1 MAFPWSP
8 GAWRR
13 RRKRPWTWPVEF
25 GFPVVLKTILPQ
37 WLHKSDLGGVRLHLG
52 SEAAVSLAF
61 QEMLALFAQR
71 TPKAELQGV
80 LVQKQVKGT
89 ELLFGIKLDPQFGP
103 VLVAGMGGIYTEI
116 FQDVARA
123 FAPVNRRM
131 AAAMLQS
138 LRIYPIRSG
147 VWGQAGVALSGLEDI
162 ILSLSRLSLD
172 YPEIEEMDLNP
183 VVAGTCKGAGAW
195 TAGWWSEEKSDFR
208 EDIRPE
214 RGEVENRVRL
224 VPDCPSL
231 GFLTR
236 APAVT
241 LMLTTCPKGAYDQT
255 RA

>member
-1 MAFPWSP
+1 LTLLGRYGIPLVP
-8 GAWRR
+8 GRLAQKEEEALDAAR
-13 RRKRPWTWPVEF
+13 EF
-25 GFPVVLKTILPQ
+25 GFPVVLKIISPQ

-138 LRIYPIRSG
+138 LRIYPILRG
-147 VWGQAGVALSGLEDI
+147 VRGQAGVALSGLEDI

-183 VVAGTCKGAGAW
+183 VVADAQGCW
-195 TAGWWSEEKSDFR
+195 CVDCRVVVREK
-208 EDIRPE
+208 
-214 RGEVENRVRL
+214 
-224 VPDCPSL
+224 
-231 GFLTR
+231 
-236 APAVT
+236 
-241 LMLTTCPKGAYDQT
+241 K
-255 RA
+255 

>member
-1 MAFPWSP
+1 
-8 GAWRR
+8 
-13 RRKRPWTWPVEF
+13 
-25 GFPVVLKTILPQ
+25 
-37 WLHKSDLGGVRLHLG
+37 
-52 SEAAVSLAF
+52 VSLAF

-138 LRIYPIRSG
+138 LRIYPILRG
-147 VWGQAGVALSGLEDI
+147 VRGQAGVALSGLEDI

-183 VVAGTCKGAGAW
+183 VVADAQGCW
-195 TAGWWSEEKSDFR
+195 CVDCRVVVREK
-208 EDIRPE
+208 
-214 RGEVENRVRL
+214 
-224 VPDCPSL
+224 
-231 GFLTR
+231 
-236 APAVT
+236 
-241 LMLTTCPKGAYDQT
+241 K
-255 RA
+255 

>member
-1 MAFPWSP
+1 VGGLEAD
-8 GAWRR
+8 
-13 RRKRPWTWPVEF
+13 RKRAPGRRPPLSTSSSPILVGEESLTLLGRYGIPLVPGRLAQKEEEALDAAREF
-25 GFPVVLKTILPQ
+25 GFPVVLKIISPQ

-138 LRIYPIRSG
+138 LRIYPILRG
-147 VWGQAGVALSGLEDI
+147 VRGQAGVALSGLEDI

-183 VVAGTCKGAGAW
+183 VVADAQGCW
-195 TAGWWSEEKSDFR
+195 CVDCRVVVREK
-208 EDIRPE
+208 
-214 RGEVENRVRL
+214 
-224 VPDCPSL
+224 
-231 GFLTR
+231 
-236 APAVT
+236 
-241 LMLTTCPKGAYDQT
+241 K
-255 RA
+255 